1 MSPAA
6 QPLAAC
12 GLIFI
17 SLYLTGRFI
26 LRFFAD
32 AYARK
37 RAPWKP

>member
-1 MSPAA
+1 MPPAT

-12 GLIFI
+12 GLIFVG
-17 SLYLTGRFI
+17 LYLIGRFI

-37 RAPWKP
+37 EAPWKP